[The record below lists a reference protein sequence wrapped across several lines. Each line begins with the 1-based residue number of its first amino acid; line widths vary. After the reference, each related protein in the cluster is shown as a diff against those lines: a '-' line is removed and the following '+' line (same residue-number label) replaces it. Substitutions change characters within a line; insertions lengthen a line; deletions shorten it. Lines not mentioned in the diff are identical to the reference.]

1 MQDLNV
7 AGKVLPKESVMSFF
21 DFVCE
26 RQMIYHRKE
35 VLRSP
40 PPWTEDEV
48 LSSYKFCNIF
58 RELDAGTKL
67 IMEAKGASDLEM
79 FVNIVCYRFF
89 NRRDHFERIG
99 WIDLSKWS
107 NAGFVQRVEA
117 AKEQGPVFSDAYLVH
132 GSHRDVADRIDWI
145 VQRGDD
151 LLARL
156 REGTPAK
163 PKKGE
168 TKASGSYRVLKE
180 IAGVGDFLA
189 YQIWLDCSYHGL
201 HPFDGN
207 DHVVIGPG
215 SKWGLGLMMNLEDPK
230 SLKDDWCVSAMVAL
244 REAQGDFF
252 EELAKQGK
260 VFMHD
265 SPLGLDAVEH
275 ALCEWRKHHN
285 LKAGTGKKRLF
296 RAGG

>member
-7 AGKVLPKESVMSFF
+7 DGKTLPKESVMSFF

-35 VLRSP
+35 VLKLL
-40 PPWTEDEV
+40 PPWTEDKI

-67 IMEAKGASDLEM
+67 IMEAKGASDLEV
-79 FVNIVCYRFF
+79 FINIVCYRFF
-89 NRRDHFERIG
+89 NRRDHFDRIG
-99 WIDLSKWS
+99 WIKVDEWS
-107 NAGFVQRVEA
+107 NPGFVERVNV

-132 GSHRDVADRIDWI
+132 GSHRDVADRIDLI
-145 VQRGDD
+145 LQRGED
-151 LLARL
+151 LMARL
-156 REGTPAK
+156 REGNPSK

-168 TKASGSYRVLKE
+168 SKAAGSFRTLKE
-180 IAGVGDFLA
+180 IPGVGDFLA

-244 REAQGDFF
+244 RDSQDDYFKD
-252 EELAKQGK
+252 LARRGK
-260 VFMHD
+260 IFMHD

-285 LKAGTGKKRLF
+285 LKAGAGRKRLF
-296 RAGG
+296 RASV